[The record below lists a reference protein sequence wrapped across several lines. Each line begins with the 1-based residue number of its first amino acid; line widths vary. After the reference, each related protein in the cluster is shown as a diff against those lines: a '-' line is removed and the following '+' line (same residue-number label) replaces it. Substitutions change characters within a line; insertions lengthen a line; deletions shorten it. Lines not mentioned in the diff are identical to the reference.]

1 MTKRTPRATAAP
13 LFDVLDTTLV
23 VDVDGEGIVEG
34 EEVEGEEVEGEEV
47 EGEEVE
53 GEDIVEGVG
62 LPSVVSDS
70 MEKHRYIYSTT
81 TINGALRHDTRG

>member
-1 MTKRTPRATAAP
+1 

-34 EEVEGEEVEGEEV
+34 EEVEGVEVEGEEV
-47 EGEEVE
+47 EGD
-53 GEDIVEGVG
+53 DIVEGVG

-81 TINGALRHDTRG
+81 TINGALRHDIRG